1 MSSSINFK
9 NILVVGVGL
18 IGGSII
24 RALKESSFSGEVYGI
39 DSDKGAV
46 TSAHDLGFI
55 QNKDM
60 NIPKDLDDLLVIFS
74 VPVLSIKEALSQI
87 NVMIN
92 TENVIYTDTLSVK
105 SSILNTLKVL
115 DKTVLKR
122 FVLSHPIAGS
132 EQSGFKA
139 SSATLFKEK
148 LSIVCPHEDN
158 SELDVSKIEDFW
170 KALGSYTKKLSA
182 NDHDELF
189 GKTSHMPHVI
199 AYALMDSLY
208 QDLGEKTF
216 LYSGGSLEDYTR
228 ISSSDPIMWRDI
240 MVSNDKSILSSIES
254 FKRSL
259 DYLSKLIETN
269 NTSGLIDF
277 FSTVKKARDK
287 SISRKED

>member
-87 NVMIN
+87 NIMIN

>member
-1 MSSSINFK
+1 MRTSINFT

-24 RALKESSFSGEVYGI
+24 RALKESSFAGGVYGI
-39 DSDKGAV
+39 DSDKGAI
-46 TSAHDLGFI
+46 TSAYDLGFI
-55 QNKDM
+55 QNEDI
-60 NIPKDLDDLLVIFS
+60 NIPKDLDNLLVIFS
-74 VPVLSIKEALSQI
+74 VPVLSIEEAISQV
-87 NVMIN
+87 NMMID

-105 SSILNTLKVL
+105 SSILDTLKAL
-115 DKTVLKR
+115 DRNVLKR

-139 SSATLFKEK
+139 SSAALFKEK
-148 LSIVCPHEDN
+148 LSIICPHKDN
-158 SELDVSKIEDFW
+158 SERDVSKIEEFW

-208 QDLGEKTF
+208 KNLGEKTF

-228 ISSSDPIMWRDI
+228 ISSSDPIMWKDI
-240 MVSNDKSILSSIES
+240 MVSNDKSILSSINS

-259 DYLSKLIETN
+259 DELSELIETN
-269 NTSGLIDF
+269 NTAGLIKF

-287 SISRKED
+287 SISGKED

>member
-1 MSSSINFK
+1 MSLSVNFK

-24 RALKESSFSGEVYGI
+24 RALKEISFSGEVYGI
-39 DSDKGAV
+39 DDDERTV
-46 TSAHDLGFI
+46 TSAYDLGFI
-55 QNKDM
+55 QNKDS
-60 NIPKDLDDLLVIFS
+60 NIPNDLDDLLVIFS
-74 VPVLSIKEALSQI
+74 VPVLSIQEAISQI
-87 NVMIN
+87 NILIN
-92 TENVIYTDTLSVK
+92 TKNVIYTDTLSVK
-105 SSILNTLKVL
+105 SSILNTLKAL
-115 DKTVLKR
+115 DKTILER

-139 SSATLFKEK
+139 SSATLFKQK
-148 LSIVCPHEDN
+148 LSIICPHEDN
-158 SELDVSKIEDFW
+158 SELDVSKVEEFW

-228 ISSSDPIMWRDI
+228 IASSDPIMWRDI
-240 MVSNDKSILSSIES
+240 MISNDKSILSSIKS

-259 DYLSKLIETN
+259 DELSELIETN
-269 NTSGLIDF
+269 NTTGLIKF

-287 SISRKED
+287 SISGKED

>member
-55 QNKDM
+55 QNKDT

-87 NVMIN
+87 NIMIN

-105 SSILNTLKVL
+105 TSILNTLKVL
-115 DKTVLKR
+115 DKNVLKR

-148 LSIVCPHEDN
+148 LSIICPHEDN
-158 SELDVSKIEDFW
+158 SERDVSKIEDFW

-199 AYALMDSLY
+199 AYALMDSFY

>member
-1 MSSSINFK
+1 MRSSINFK

-24 RALKESSFSGEVYGI
+24 RALKEKSFSGGVYGI
-39 DSDKGAV
+39 DSDKRAV
-46 TSAHDLGFI
+46 SSAYDLGFI
-55 QNKDM
+55 QNKDR

-74 VPVLSIKEALSQI
+74 VPVLSIQEAMSQM

-92 TENVIYTDTLSVK
+92 TKNIIYTDTLSVK
-105 SSILNTLKVL
+105 SSILNSLKAL
-115 DKTVLKR
+115 DKNVLKR

-148 LSIVCPHEDN
+148 LSIICPHDDN
-158 SELDVSKIEDFW
+158 SEQDISKVEDFW

-182 NDHDELF
+182 HAHDELF

-199 AYALMDSLY
+199 AYAIMDSLY

-228 ISSSDPIMWRDI
+228 IASSDPIMWKDI

-259 DYLSKLIETN
+259 DELSELIRINNTTGLIE
-269 NTSGLIDF
+269 F
-277 FSTVKKARDK
+277 FSTVKNARDK
-287 SISRKED
+287 SISEKED

>member
-24 RALKESSFSGEVYGI
+24 RALKESSFSGGVYGI
-39 DSDKGAV
+39 DSDKRAV
-46 TSAHDLGFI
+46 TSAYDLGFI
-55 QNKDM
+55 QNKDI

-74 VPVLSIKEALSQI
+74 VPVLSIQEAMSQI
-87 NVMIN
+87 NIMIN
-92 TENVIYTDTLSVK
+92 TKNVIYTDTLSVK
-105 SSILNTLKVL
+105 SSILNTLKAL
-115 DKTVLKR
+115 DKTFLKR

-132 EQSGFKA
+132 EQSGFSA
-139 SSATLFKEK
+139 SSAALFKEK
-148 LSIVCPHEDN
+148 LSIICPHEDN
-158 SELDVSKIEDFW
+158 SEQDVSKIEDFW

-228 ISSSDPIMWRDI
+228 IASSDPIMWKDI

-259 DYLSKLIETN
+259 DELSELIGTN
-269 NTSGLIDF
+269 NTTGLIEF
-277 FSTVKKARDK
+277 FSTVKNARDK
-287 SISRKED
+287 SISGKED

>member
-1 MSSSINFK
+1 MYTPKVLTITP
-9 NILVVGVGL
+9 
-18 IGGSII
+18 
-24 RALKESSFSGEVYGI
+24 SF
-39 DSDKGAV
+39 
-46 TSAHDLGFI
+46 
-55 QNKDM
+55 N
-60 NIPKDLDDLLVIFS
+60 
-74 VPVLSIKEALSQI
+74 
-87 NVMIN
+87 
-92 TENVIYTDTLSVK
+92 K
-105 SSILNTLKVL
+105 SSILNTLKTL

-287 SISRKED
+287 SISQKED

>member
-24 RALKESSFSGEVYGI
+24 RALKENVFSGGVYGL
-39 DSDKGAV
+39 DSDIEAV
-46 TSAHDLGFI
+46 KTAYDLGFI
-55 QNKDM
+55 RNKDT

-74 VPVLSIKEALSQI
+74 VPVLSVLEAISQI
-87 NVMIN
+87 NISIN
-92 TENVIYTDTLSVK
+92 SKNVIYTDTLSVK
-105 SSILNTLKVL
+105 SSILNTLKAL
-115 DKTVLKR
+115 DSNIQKR

-139 SSATLFKEK
+139 SSPTLFRGR
-148 LSIVCPHEDN
+148 LSIICPHEN
-158 SELDVSKIEDFW
+158 NLEQDVSRVEDFW
-170 KALGSYTKKLSA
+170 KALGSHTKKLSV
-182 NDHDELF
+182 NDHDILF

-208 QDLGEKTF
+208 QDLGENTF

-228 ISSSDPIMWRDI
+228 IASSDPIMWKDI
-240 MVSNDKSILSSIES
+240 MVANDETILSSIES
-254 FKRSL
+254 FKKSL
-259 DYLSKLIETN
+259 DELSKLIEMN
-269 NTSGLIDF
+269 NTTGLIEF

-287 SISRKED
+287 SISGKEN